1 MAGVRRRIVLA
12 GSLGTTFAVTR
23 SVEAQADWPRGPIK
37 FIVPFPP
44 GGGTD
49 PIARFIAAKV
59 GDTTGWQIVVE
70 NKPGAA
76 GVIGAAVVAKA
87 PADGQTWLV
96 TFDSHILS
104 PAFST
109 NLPYKESELFNVM
122 LVGRAPL
129 VIVCH
134 PDRPVPDFAE
144 VVADARQRPGKVSIG
159 MLSASQSLLLLTHV
173 KNENGFEPNLI
184 FYKGG
189 GPIVQDALA
198 GVTDTRRHD
207 PGFGHALLP
216 HRQAPAACHHRREA
230 ADGAAGHADA
240 RRAGHQVLPDL
251 FMVGHLRA
259 RRHAGADPRAHER
272 RARQG
277 GALARRH
284 AEARRAGLPRSARQ
298 LAAGVRVLP
307 EGRAGAVVQDHQG
320 EQHQDRLRR
329 GKEEKNR

>member
-1 MAGVRRRIVLA
+1 MAVVRRRAILA
-12 GSLGTTFAVTR
+12 GSIGAALWVPC
-23 SVEAQADWPRGPIK
+23 VNAQADWPKGSIR

-49 PIARFIAAKV
+49 PIARIIAAKL

-104 PAFST
+104 PAFAT

-134 PDRPVPDFAE
+134 PDRPYRDFRE
-144 VVADARQRPGKVSIG
+144 VVADAKKRPGKVSIG
-159 MLSASQSLLLLTHV
+159 MLSNSQSLLLATHL

-189 GPIVQDALA
+189 GPIVQDALG
-198 GVTDTRRHD
+198 GVTDTSITTLASAMPYCSTGKLR
-207 PGFGHALLP
+207 ALATTGDKRP
-216 HRQAPAACHHRREA
+216 
-230 ADGAAGHADA
+230 
-240 RRAGHQVLPDL
+240 RALPDTPTL
-251 FMVGHLRA
+251 AEQAIKSYPTYSWWGIYAPSGMPVPIL
-259 RRHAGADPRAHER
+259 ER
-272 RARQG
+272 MNGELTKAVRSPDVTQKLVEQIYLEV
-277 GALARRH
+277 LASSPQEFASFQK
-284 AEARRAGLPRSARQ
+284 AE
-298 LAAGVRVLP
+298 
-307 EGRAGAVVQDHQG
+307 
-320 EQHQDRLRR
+320 QDRWFRII
-329 GKEEKNR
+329 KENNIKAE